1 MKLRISKKN
10 SENTP
15 EEKTRGTVFR
25 KSAAAVLVSGALMCA
40 VFFGAS
46 QIGSLYPYAITI
58 DDDPVCYV
66 ATKSDG
72 DRVIKN
78 FVKDLAVDETEVKAI
93 DSDNRLQVVRADE
106 MKVDSDKIL
115 SVDEACKKLSEEDAL
130 NEGKDGKDPLTL
142 KVVSSRVDDIAFTPE
157 PVYEANDT
165 MLAGSEE
172 VRSEG
177 RNGRR
182 RISTVYETQNGTIY
196 GVTEKVLKV
205 LDEGESSVIERGT
218 LGLPDGADW
227 KTYDGDP
234 VYKNGEE
241 LMATAMNY
249 IGVGYILGGDDLSEG
264 VSCIGLVKAIY
275 AMYGICIPMSME
287 GAREVGI
294 PVSYDNMQVGDII
307 CYTDHFALYAGNG
320 QLLDARS
327 GEGVGLHPL
336 DSVGQSVLTVRRIVV
351 N

>member
-205 LDEGESSVIERGT
+205 LDEVGTQSVPVVGGEERHVVEVHP
-218 LGLPDGADW
+218 LGRLQEDAHQSLGFCHIGCERTGIFLPFGGADGDALPRDDIVVGVHQFHADSSR
-227 KTYDGDP
+227 TCSCVVQACIDGE
-234 VYKNGEE
+234 VV
-241 LMATAMNY
+241 A
-249 IGVGYILGGDDLSEG
+249 
-264 VSCIGLVKAIY
+264 KAFLK
-275 AMYGICIPMSME
+275 AHAKE
-287 GAREVGI
+287 
-294 PVSYDNMQVGDII
+294 
-307 CYTDHFALYAGNG
+307 T
-320 QLLDARS
+320 
-327 GEGVGLHPL
+327 
-336 DSVGQSVLTVRRIVV
+336 SVLQSGAFLDVA
-351 N
+351 